1 MEMGKLML
9 DINRPDAAL
18 HAFENVLRFDR
29 AFPGRAGNA
38 GMRAD
43 WCSVSMFSL
52 LCVLV
57 VAVSTFSMLCVPSP
71 SLVVLAPRRSK
82 IRTLACG
89 SLVRQSDGH
98 ACGESS
104 RILSPCIIY

>member
-1 MEMGKLML
+1 MPAPHARCDSLPRYKEGWMEMGKLML

-43 WCSVSMFSL
+43 WCS
-52 LCVLV
+52 
-57 VAVSTFSMLCVPSP
+57 
-71 SLVVLAPRRSK
+71 R
-82 IRTLACG
+82 
-89 SLVRQSDGH
+89 
-98 ACGESS
+98 
-104 RILSPCIIY
+104 

>member
-43 WCSVSMFSL
+43 WCS
-52 LCVLV
+52 
-57 VAVSTFSMLCVPSP
+57 
-71 SLVVLAPRRSK
+71 R
-82 IRTLACG
+82 
-89 SLVRQSDGH
+89 
-98 ACGESS
+98 
-104 RILSPCIIY
+104 